1 MPINAVLHVDSMVL
15 SPWSD
20 QTYTITE
27 RTHFD
32 KPNRDLSIAR
42 WEPETHGIENDEG

>member
-1 MPINAVLHVDSMVL
+1 MLINVVFQVDSMVL
-15 SPWSD
+15 SPSSD
-20 QTYTITE
+20 QTYTITK

-42 WEPETHGIENDEG
+42 WEPETHGIENAEG